1 MSISP
6 QQVAQLE
13 ALLYVSGEA
22 LEKKKIEELLG
33 VNTEVLAVISRVLR
47 ERYQDG
53 HSGLMLIEH
62 GDVLEIATK
71 PDYAMLIEKFTK
83 SFLQEK
89 LSRAALEVLAI
100 IAYRGPITRATIES
114 IRGVNCSFTLRN
126 LLIRGLITRIENPK
140 DNREYVY
147 TASLSL
153 LEKLG
158 IASQNELPDFSSL
171 SQDVRLQESKPME
184 DTTDQNTTQAT
195 SS

>member
-1 MSISP
+1 MPTTP

-22 LEKKKIEELLG
+22 LEKKKIEGLLG
-33 VNTEVLAVISRVLR
+33 VGAEELVAVVTILR
-47 ERYQDG
+47 ERYQDN
-53 HSGLMLIEH
+53 HCGLMLIEH
-62 GDVLEIATK
+62 GSVLEIATK
-71 PDYAMLIEKFTK
+71 PDHAVVIEKFIR
-83 SFLQEK
+83 SFLQEN
-89 LSRAALEVLAI
+89 LSKAALEVLAI

-126 LLIRGLITRIENPK
+126 LLIRGLITREENPE

-158 IASQNELPDFSSL
+158 IASQNELPDFSVL
-171 SQDVRLQESKPME
+171 SQDARLQGSKSK
-184 DTTDQNTTQAT
+184 DDVVDQNTTQIT
-195 SS
+195 ST